1 MRPQLSARE
10 QRVAALALLGLVVA
24 AAYWLL
30 VHSWFVGPWMVANQ
44 QLAELDDQQR
54 HYNALLDQ
62 REALQ
67 RQVQDARLHSRDTQT
82 LLPGQ
87 DSGAVAS
94 DLMQKVAEQVK
105 ILETVGPGC
114 KVTQRM
120 PMAAEPAAQGLPY
133 PRVMLSLDLEC
144 GVEPLTR
151 LLHALEYAR
160 PLLFVEE
167 LNISRGAQAKQGQAA
182 GRLSVHLL
190 VAGYMAASASG
201 RPSETN
207 DGDLPDMAP
216 GAQDEPFESGDEQ

>member
-1 MRPQLSARE
+1 MRPHLSARD
-10 QRVAALALLGLVVA
+10 QRVAALALLGLVIA
-24 AAYWLL
+24 TAYWLL
-30 VHSWFVGPWMVANQ
+30 VHSWFVGPLMAANQ

-54 HYNALLDQ
+54 HYSALLEQ

-67 RQVQDARLHSRDTQT
+67 RQVQEARLHSRDTQT
-82 LLPGQ
+82 LLPGE

-105 ILETVGPGC
+105 NLETVGPGC

-120 PMAAEPAAQGLPY
+120 PMAAEPAAQDLPY
-133 PRVMLSLDLEC
+133 QRVMLSLDLEC

-167 LNISRGAQAKQGQAA
+167 LNISRAAQARQGQPA

-190 VAGYMAASASG
+190 VAGYMTASAPAA
-201 RPSETN
+201 PSETN
-207 DGDLPDMAP
+207 DGDLPDVAP
-216 GAQDEPFESGDEQ
+216 GSQDEPFGPGDEQ